1 MTKAAVISLFTEM
14 TGLILW
20 VQHLWGRHL
29 TICYCNNFLKLK
41 GPLPVVLTNGAYWR
55 TVINPFAWSSIV
67 IFYIY
72 STLCMHVPCAIWRDF
87 VIWIKFPIYKA
98 WFTQSYHAKYW
109 VVNLSWLTIY
119 LLLFGCLPDD
129 SLWVFY
135 WFLFLSN
142 VSIIKRVTFVKA
154 SY

>member
-72 STLCMHVPCAIWRDF
+72 STLCMHVSCAIWRDF

-109 VVNLSWLTIY
+109 VVNLSWLTMGTINMS
-119 LLLFGCLPDD
+119 G
-129 SLWVFY
+129 WAVER
-135 WFLFLSN
+135 LSGEIH
-142 VSIIKRVTFVKA
+142 SPLILMFAQCKH
-154 SY
+154 